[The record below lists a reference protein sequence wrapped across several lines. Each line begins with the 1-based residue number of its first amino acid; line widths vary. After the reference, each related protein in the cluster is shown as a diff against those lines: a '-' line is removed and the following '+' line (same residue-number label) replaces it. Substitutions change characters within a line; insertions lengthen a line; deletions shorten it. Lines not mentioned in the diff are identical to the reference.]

1 MKKICLSLIFISTIT
16 LLSAQEKAVT
26 ETGEE
31 VVLYADGTWS
41 YLDSDF
47 EKKEIP
53 VNKKDF
59 KKSRNASFLLKS
71 SRVNLGFWLDPK
83 KWSFKKAANNGDA
96 EYELQ
101 LRDGDL
107 YGMIITEMVEVPLE
121 ALKDIAI
128 ENGRAVA
135 PDLKIVKEEYRTV
148 NGTKVLLI
156 QMDGTTQGIK
166 FSYYG
171 YYFSNSN
178 GTIQFVTYTS
188 QNLLDN
194 YVNDCEELLNGL
206 VVI

>member
-1 MKKICLSLIFISTIT
+1 MKKLCLCLFFIFSVTI
-16 LLSAQEKAVT
+16 LSAQERAVT

-31 VVLYADGTWS
+31 VILYADGTWS
-41 YLDSDF
+41 FLNAGS
-47 EKKEIP
+47 EIKEIP
-53 VNKKDF
+53 VNKKVF
-59 KKSRNASFLLKS
+59 KKSKNASFLLKS

-83 KWSFKKAANNGDA
+83 KWSFKKAANNEDA

-107 YGMIITEMVEVPLE
+107 YGMIITEKVEVPLE

-156 QMDGTTQGIK
+156 QMNGTTQGIK
-166 FSYYG
+166 FSYFG
-171 YYFSNSN
+171 YYYSNSN

-188 QNLLDN
+188 QNLLDT
-194 YVNDCEELLNGL
+194 YENDCEELLNGI
-206 VVI
+206 VEI

>member
-1 MKKICLSLIFISTIT
+1 MKKSWLSLIFIFAFSV
-16 LLSAQEKAVT
+16 LSAQEKAVT

-41 YLDSDF
+41 YLASESEF
-47 EKKEIP
+47 KEIP
-53 VNKKDF
+53 VNSGAF
-59 KKSRNASFLLKS
+59 EKSKNASFLLKS

-107 YGMIITEMVEVPLE
+107 YGMIITEKVEVPLE
-121 ALKDIAI
+121 TLKDIAI
-128 ENGRAVA
+128 KNGRAVA

-148 NGTKVLLI
+148 NGAKVLLI

-194 YVNDCEELLNGL
+194 YVNDCEELLNGF
-206 VVI
+206 VVM